1 MENKRGSLAGF
12 LNYLTRLQVDLSAI
26 NLNENDETKSDFFE
40 LVIEFGENVKA
51 KDIKTRLK
59 DRYKIVEFTSLDD
72 VYKNS

>member
-1 MENKRGSLAGF
+1 MAGF